1 MAVASS
7 IFVPRPPAQLEVPMN
22 FDAIS
27 KNVKILQ
34 FGPVEPKLWNFCE
47 KLVKSP
53 WGRKNPFPPA
63 CHAGGNGFFLPHGDL
78 TSFSG
83 NN

>member
-34 FGPVEPKLWNFCE
+34 FGPVEPEL
-47 KLVKSP
+47 
-53 WGRKNPFPPA
+53 
-63 CHAGGNGFFLPHGDL
+63 
-78 TSFSG
+78 
-83 NN
+83 

>member
-7 IFVPRPPAQLEVPMN
+7 IFMPHPPAKLEVPMN

-34 FGPVEPKLWNFCE
+34 IGQVEA
-47 KLVKSP
+47 KLVKI
-53 WGRKNPFPPA
+53 
-63 CHAGGNGFFLPHGDL
+63 D
-78 TSFSG
+78 
-83 NN
+83 